1 MNDSTGEF
9 TFWGIDVASEKFDV
23 ACCGQRE
30 IETLSNDDSGI
41 ARLIEQLSR
50 VSAGLVIVEATGGYE
65 TKLVVALEAA
75 GLPVVIVNPLRV
87 RQFAQALGILAKTD
101 AVDARVLA
109 RFAQDVRPPRRPLS
123 SENARRFH
131 ALVTRRRQ
139 LLDIR
144 AMERTRRRQC
154 QFSEVTQSVDRLLE
168 ALDEQIN
175 ELDGQLAELV
185 RHDEDW
191 KERDQLLQSVQG
203 VGPAVS
209 HALLADLPELGQLNR
224 RQISS
229 LVGVAPFNRESGKH
243 KRYQMI
249 TGGRSAVRSALFMAA
264 FNAVRCN
271 EPIKRFFE
279 RLRQAGK
286 PYKVAL
292 TACMRKL
299 LTVLNA
305 MIRDKTPWR
314 KSAMT

>member
-1 MNDSTGEF
+1 MNDSIARSG
-9 TFWGIDVASEKFDV
+9 FWGIDVASEKFDV

-30 IETLSNDDSGI
+30 IETLPNDELGF
-41 ARLIEQLSR
+41 AALIQQLQKTP
-50 VSAGLVIVEATGGYE
+50 VSLIVVEATGGYE

-75 GLPVVIVNPLRV
+75 GLPIVIVNPLRV
-87 RQFAQALGILAKTD
+87 RQFVQALGILAKTD

-109 RFAQDVRPPRRPLS
+109 RFAQDVRPPVRPLS
-123 SENARRFH
+123 SESARRFH
-131 ALVTRRRQ
+131 ALVARRRQ

-144 AMERTRRRQC
+144 AMERTRRKQC
-154 QFSEVTQSVDRLLE
+154 QFAEIVLSIDRLLE
-168 ALDEQIN
+168 S
-175 ELDGQLAELV
+175 LDGQIEELDCQLAEIV
-185 RHDEDW
+185 QQDAVW
-191 KERDQLLQSVQG
+191 KERNDLLQSVQG

-209 HALLADLPELGQLNR
+209 QALLADLPELGQLNR

-229 LVGVAPFNRESGKH
+229 LVGVAPFNRESGKQ

-249 TGGRSAVRSALFMAA
+249 TGGRAAVRSALFMAA

-271 EPIKRFFE
+271 APIKRFFE

-314 KSAMT
+314 NPAVT

>member
-1 MNDSTGEF
+1 MDDFTDTP

-23 ACCGQRE
+23 ACCGQHD
-30 IETLSNDDSGI
+30 IETLPNDESGFATLI
-41 ARLIEQLSR
+41 DRLNTSL
-50 VSAGLVIVEATGGYE
+50 VGLIVVEATGGYE

-75 GLPVVIVNPLRV
+75 SLPVVIVNPLRV

-109 RFAQDVRPPRRPLS
+109 RFGQDVRPPIRPLA
-123 SENARRFH
+123 SENSRRFH
-131 ALVTRRRQ
+131 ALVARRRQ
-139 LLDIR
+139 LLEMR
-144 AMERTRRRQC
+144 AMERTRRKQC
-154 QFSEVTQSVDRLLE
+154 QFTEVTLSVARLLKS
-168 ALDEQIN
+168 LDEQIE

-185 RHDEDW
+185 QQDTVW
-191 KERDQLLQSVQG
+191 KERDELLQSVQG
-203 VGPAVS
+203 VGPVVS
-209 HALLADLPELGQLNR
+209 QALLADLPELGQLNR

-229 LVGVAPFNRESGKH
+229 LVGVAPFNRESGKQ

-249 TGGRSAVRSALFMAA
+249 TGGRAAVRSALFMAA

-271 EPIKRFFE
+271 APIKQFFE

-314 KSAMT
+314 NPTMA